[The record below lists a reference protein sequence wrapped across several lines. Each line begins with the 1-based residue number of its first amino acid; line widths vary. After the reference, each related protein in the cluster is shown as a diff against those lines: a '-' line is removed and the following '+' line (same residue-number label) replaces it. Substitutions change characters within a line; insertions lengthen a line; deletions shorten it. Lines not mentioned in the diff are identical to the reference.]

1 MRQHDIF
8 YILNLYIQDVKMGYP
23 PHAFFRSQKC
33 FFGPRNLSLRQT
45 KSEFWDLRYTKNIE
59 ALLLALPN
67 MCCSYCYKTLVLFAA
82 YLLPCFLAFCAFSF
96 FILYHSTAIVIVV
109 KFCECG
115 SCSFWFSVFFFWTLA
130 IEFLAFVTN
139 VIVPPHVMARNLFF
153 KHPMLLDVFILFV
166 SFSQNAWGVFFCIFL
181 DTFVFF

>member
-1 MRQHDIF
+1 MSEHLDKKSWKNEWSKIYPESFQEGSQSSRTSKTIMKHHFKWSWTFRKKFKISTKTYHLEQFWDSLSASSHAWQHMRQHDIF
-8 YILNLYIQDVKMGYP
+8 NIFNLYIQDVKMGYP

-96 FILYHSTAIVIVV
+96 FILYHSIAIVIVV
-109 KFCECG
+109 KFC
-115 SCSFWFSVFFFWTLA
+115 
-130 IEFLAFVTN
+130 
-139 VIVPPHVMARNLFF
+139 
-153 KHPMLLDVFILFV
+153 
-166 SFSQNAWGVFFCIFL
+166 
-181 DTFVFF
+181 

>member
-1 MRQHDIF
+1 MHIYLSI
-8 YILNLYIQDVKMGYP
+8 YIYIYIMHIYLSIYKYIHIYLSMHLYIYIYIYTRRKDELKSTSCV
-23 PHAFFRSQKC
+23 FFVQKGAR

-109 KFCECG
+109 KFC
-115 SCSFWFSVFFFWTLA
+115 
-130 IEFLAFVTN
+130 
-139 VIVPPHVMARNLFF
+139 
-153 KHPMLLDVFILFV
+153 
-166 SFSQNAWGVFFCIFL
+166 
-181 DTFVFF
+181 

>member
-1 MRQHDIF
+1 MTLQTLRSIHFGQVGAACKVELFGGDPYPPRATRGNTCVSMIYF
-8 YILNLYIQDVKMGYP
+8 IYLILYIQDVKMGYP

-109 KFCECG
+109 KFC
-115 SCSFWFSVFFFWTLA
+115 
-130 IEFLAFVTN
+130 
-139 VIVPPHVMARNLFF
+139 
-153 KHPMLLDVFILFV
+153 
-166 SFSQNAWGVFFCIFL
+166 
-181 DTFVFF
+181 